1 LIRGRFASRSSTNL
15 VHAWRSLALL
25 MTVTLPSLPNRLD
38 RARGKLNTLLPAEQ
52 LQQDKHS
59 LVRTQ
64 GVALVV

>member
-1 LIRGRFASRSSTNL
+1 
-15 VHAWRSLALL
+15 
-25 MTVTLPSLPNRLD
+25 
-38 RARGKLNTLLPAEQ
+38 LLPAEQ

>member
-1 LIRGRFASRSSTNL
+1 
-15 VHAWRSLALL
+15 